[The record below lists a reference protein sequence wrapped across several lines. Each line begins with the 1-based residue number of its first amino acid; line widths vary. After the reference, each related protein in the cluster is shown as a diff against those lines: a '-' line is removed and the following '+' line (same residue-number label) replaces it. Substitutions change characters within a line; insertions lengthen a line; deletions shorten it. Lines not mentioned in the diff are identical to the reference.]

1 MAKLIPKGST
11 IVSFI
16 YKFSNDLDGYEVMD
30 KLTIKEVK
38 KNKGYLGHE
47 VFKDLDRNIF
57 LSYWKDGNSIKD
69 WKNNNIHKLAKKE
82 GTKWYEYFNL
92 QISELKNDYYLL

>member
-38 KNKGYLGHE
+38 KNNPEFVLLFLNSVAHFQHNHWNEEKNQK
-47 VFKDLDRNIF
+47 VFFKFFDMICLELTLLEKKFDT
-57 LSYWKDGNSIKD
+57 
-69 WKNNNIHKLAKKE
+69 KLI
-82 GTKWYEYFNL
+82 L
-92 QISELKNDYYLL
+92 